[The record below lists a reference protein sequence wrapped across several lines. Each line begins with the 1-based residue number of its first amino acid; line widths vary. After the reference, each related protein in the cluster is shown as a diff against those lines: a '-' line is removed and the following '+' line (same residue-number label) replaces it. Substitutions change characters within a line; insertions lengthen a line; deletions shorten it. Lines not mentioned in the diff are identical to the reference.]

1 MFSRKESSELRKEFW
16 TAFGQYMAPV
26 LSADGEKIN
35 WINYKTGVKGIQF
48 KMNAEGKRA
57 EISIEINHP
66 DLVYQ
71 ELIFEK
77 FLELKSILHETLEE
91 EWTWVL
97 HAGTEQGKTISKI
110 YKERESVNVMRK
122 EDWPALIS
130 FFKPRMIALDKFWS
144 VGKYAFEELA

>member
-1 MFSRKESSELRKEFW
+1 MFSRKETSELRKKFW

-26 LSADGEKIN
+26 LSAEGEKIN

-48 KMNAEGKRA
+48 KMNAEGNKA
-57 EISIEINHP
+57 QISIEINHP
-66 DLVYQ
+66 DLIHQ
-71 ELIFEK
+71 EFIFEK
-77 FLELKSILHETLEE
+77 FGELKKILQEHLEE

-97 HAGTEQGKTISKI
+97 HSPNEQEKTISKI
-110 YKERESVNVMRK
+110 YTEVDGINVMRK

-130 FFKPRMIALDKFWS
+130 FFKPRIIALDEFWS

>member
-1 MFSRKESSELRKEFW
+1 MFSRKETSELRKEFW

-26 LSADGEKIN
+26 LSTDGERIN
-35 WINYKTGVKGIQF
+35 WINYKTGIKGIQF
-48 KMNAEGKRA
+48 KMNAEGKTA
-57 EISIEINHP
+57 EISIHINHP
-66 DLVYQ
+66 DLTHH

-77 FLELKSILHETLEE
+77 FQELKNILNETLEE
-91 EWTWVL
+91 EWTWPL
-97 HAGTEQGKTISKI
+97 HSGTEQGKKISKI
-110 YKERESVNVMRK
+110 YTEREGVNVMRK

>member
-1 MFSRKESSELRKEFW
+1 MFSRKETSELRKEFW

-48 KMNAEGKRA
+48 KMNAEGNNA

-66 DLVYQ
+66 DLLTQ
-71 ELIFEK
+71 EIIFEK
-77 FLELKSILHETLEE
+77 FGELKNILQEALEE

-97 HAGTEQGKTISKI
+97 HSTTDQRKTISKI
-110 YKERESVNVMRK
+110 YTERKGINVIRK
-122 EDWPALIS
+122 EDWPGLIS
-130 FFKPRMIALDKFWS
+130 FFKPRMIAMDKF
-144 VGKYAFEELA
+144 GA